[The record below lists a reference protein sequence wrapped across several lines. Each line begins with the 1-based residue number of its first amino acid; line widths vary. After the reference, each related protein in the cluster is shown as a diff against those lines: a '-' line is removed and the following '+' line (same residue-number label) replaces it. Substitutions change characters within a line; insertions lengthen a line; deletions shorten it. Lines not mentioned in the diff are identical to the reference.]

1 VIHLRAQNW
10 SSLGDDTFWCWAE
23 REFPGAVRADT
34 QPVAAADHVLHY
46 GLLGPPARDGAR
58 TVALLWEQHTEM
70 QREVAKLARADYRA
84 QIRKLNGAAAVCGR
98 RTVASPLMVDDFSA
112 HGPVDVLPIG
122 VDTDLWRP
130 AQHGFE
136 RAEIRERYNI
146 PQDVRL
152 GFWGGNAHPMKGW
165 DLMVRYAKDHPATW
179 WVIVFKRPR
188 DQQKHGFRGVTVA
201 GERQDRIAE
210 MMRMCDF
217 ALFTSRLRPYVI
229 FEWEAMSTNLP
240 VVNVGHPDREF
251 TPRPDPRSD
260 VLDRGWDRHTAKATW
275 LEYLS

>member
-1 VIHLRAQNW
+1 MIHLRAQNW

-23 REFPGAVRADT
+23 RELPGAVRADT
-34 QPVAAADHVLHY
+34 HPVAATDHVLHY
-46 GLLGPPARDGAR
+46 GLLGAPARDGEQ
-58 TVALLWEQHTEM
+58 TVALLWELHPEM
-70 QREVAKLARADYRA
+70 QREVRGNWRGQIQKLHAASAKCA
-84 QIRKLNGAAAVCGR
+84 R
-98 RTVASPLMVDDFSA
+98 RTVASHVMIDDYRQ

-130 AQHGFE
+130 GDVWD
-136 RAEIRERYNI
+136 RAALREQYGI

-165 DLMVRYAKDHPATW
+165 DLMVRYAKDHPDVW

-188 DQQKHGFRGVTVA
+188 DQQRHTFRGVTVA

-217 ALFTSRLRPYVI
+217 ALFTCRLRPYVI
-229 FEWEAMSTNLP
+229 FEWEAMAANLP
-240 VVNVGHPDREF
+240 VINVGHPAREF
-251 TPRPDPRSD
+251 APQSDPRND
-260 VLDRGWDRHTAKATW
+260 VFDRGWDRHTAKATW